1 MALTAR
7 VGNFVPVDFLSAEAM
22 GLDPPRSCRACK
34 SCKECQFRTTLL
46 TATENAEYE
55 AILDNLKYD
64 AARKKWRT
72 SYPFIISPTV
82 LRDNF
87 GQAAACM
94 RSQETRLKKQGRI
107 DDFNAAFGDIVK
119 RGVFKELTV
128 AENIEWEGPVN
139 YVSIVAAYKSGPHA
153 TTPLRLCMNSSM
165 KQPPPRQ

>member
-1 MALTAR
+1 
-7 VGNFVPVDFLSAEAM
+7 M
-22 GLDPPRSCRACK
+22 GA
-34 SCKECQFRTTLL
+34 
-46 TATENAEYE
+46 
-55 AILDNLKYD
+55 
-64 AARKKWRT
+64 
-72 SYPFIISPTV
+72 FIISPTV

-139 YVSIVAAYKSGPHA
+139 YVSIVVWILLVAVVHVNPVKSV
-153 TTPLRLCMNSSM
+153 SSG
-165 KQPPPRQ
+165 QLF